1 MARVFIPAGDRL
13 QQAKRNGFV
22 GIFLIILIN
31 DLLAAAAAAYV
42 FGFGG

>member
-1 MARVFIPAGDRL
+1 MNSFTPAIGRV

-31 DLLAAAAAAYV
+31 DLLAAGAAFYV
-42 FGFGG
+42 FG